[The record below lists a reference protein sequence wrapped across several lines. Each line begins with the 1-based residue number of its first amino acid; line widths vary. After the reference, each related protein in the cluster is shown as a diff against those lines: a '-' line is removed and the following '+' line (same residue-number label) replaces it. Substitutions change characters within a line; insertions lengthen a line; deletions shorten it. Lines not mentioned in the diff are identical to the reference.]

1 MRIPLLLA
9 AALIASA
16 PAVAQSHPAPPAAS
30 RPAPPAHP
38 ITDVQAH
45 ELLQLSGADALEKQT
60 MNNMLNYLHQAM
72 PPFIP
77 ADVIGDIETRLK
89 SADFDSQVIA
99 IYKEH
104 LSTRDAAAAIAFYK
118 TPAGQDF
125 VKQLPAITRESQQA
139 GAKLGQQIAMQVI
152 QAHKAEIQAA
162 AEKYEQQHS
171 APVAPSAPSSTPAS
185 PQSPK

>member
-9 AALIASA
+9 AALIAGA
-16 PAVAQSHPAPPAAS
+16 PAIAQTTPHTPAPAT
-30 RPAPPAHP
+30 APPAHP
-38 ITDVQAH
+38 ITDAQAH

-60 MNNMLNYLHQAM
+60 MRNMVKYLHQVM

-77 ADVIGDIETRLK
+77 ADVIDDIENRLEH
-89 SADFDSQVIA
+89 ADFDAQVIA

-118 TPAGQDF
+118 TPAGQD
-125 VKQLPAITRESQQA
+125 VVRALPAITQESQEA
-139 GAKLGQQIAMQVI
+139 GAKLGQQIAMEVI

-162 AEKYEQQHS
+162 AKKYEEERS
-171 APVAPSAPSSTPAS
+171 APSAPAAPSSAPAS
-185 PQSPK
+185 PQSPN